1 MRERG
6 AGVRFVVIGC
16 VDVQQSPWQSED
28 AVLSIHGRYSRAD
41 LPQLLAH
48 YGAEFALY
56 PSEGPESFSYTLS
69 EIWRAGIPALV
80 PPIGALAERV
90 SDTRAGWLMSET
102 EWSDDDSMLDRVL
115 ELVSDSKAD
124 ARRAAAANARA
135 IRHPALDAM
144 TNATMAHY
152 DRAIERAANAVAAHP
167 FTNARLRDALDYR
180 PWTPP
185 KVAPAHVP
193 SAEVLAGSLWQ
204 QRIVRRA
211 LGIRRTAVGRFLYR
225 MAPSPLIDALKARL
239 GG

>member
-1 MRERG
+1 
-6 AGVRFVVIGC
+6 
-16 VDVQQSPWQSED
+16 
-28 AVLSIHGRYSRAD
+28 
-41 LPQLLAH
+41 
-48 YGAEFALY
+48 
-56 PSEGPESFSYTLS
+56 
-69 EIWRAGIPALV
+69 
-80 PPIGALAERV
+80 V

-167 FTNARLRDALDYR
+167 FTNARLRVALDYR